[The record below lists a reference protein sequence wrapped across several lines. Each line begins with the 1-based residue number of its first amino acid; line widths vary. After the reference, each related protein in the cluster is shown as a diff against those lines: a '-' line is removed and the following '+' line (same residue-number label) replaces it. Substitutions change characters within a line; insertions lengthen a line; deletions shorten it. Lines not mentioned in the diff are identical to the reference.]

1 MATTV
6 QPDSELKTELN
17 RLWGT
22 GDRATF
28 CARVL
33 DSLAPEIHRSLRRY
47 SGGDLSAEDCEDCF
61 NEALEGLVMRDDGAP
76 PVTDAVA
83 YLWRSAYNAAN
94 SLFKYYGKESGAQLE
109 LRRTLRVDRGRRK
122 RALRPESTEPQ
133 AESTEIP
140 EDIAAILIE
149 EMLELEP
156 EPSVACRAVQIA
168 VTRLNPAL
176 REVAQHLMR
185 FGAEYTSSDAPVDLG
200 LSPDTFRKRKQRL
213 FECLPKLVLDALREL
228 GAETK
233 AVEFTALFT
242 EPTAIPTD
250 EPE

>member
-1 MATTV
+1 MATTA

-17 RLWGT
+17 RLWET
-22 GDRATF
+22 GDRTSF

-33 DSLAPEIHRSLRRY
+33 DSLAPEIQRSLRRY

-61 NEALEGLVMRDDGAP
+61 NEALEGLVMRDDGAA
-76 PVTDAVA
+76 PVTDAAA

-94 SLFKYYGKESGAQLE
+94 SLLKYYGKEAGGKIE
-109 LRRTLRVDRGRRK
+109 LRQTIRVDRGRRK

-133 AESTEIP
+133 AESTDIP
-140 EDIAAILIE
+140 EAVAEILVE
-149 EMLELEP
+149 EMVGLEP
-156 EPSVACRAVQIA
+156 KPSVACQAVQIA
-168 VTRLNPAL
+168 VARLNPAL
-176 REVAQHLMR
+176 REVAQHIMR
-185 FGAEYTSSDAPVDLG
+185 YSAAYSSSDAPVDLG
-200 LSPDTFRKRKQRL
+200 LSPDSFRKRKQRL

-228 GAETK
+228 GADTK
-233 AVEFTALFT
+233 AIELTALFT